1 MKISYLYFYTLF
13 CFVLFVSSQNLEF
26 TQQPEAVYYT
36 HTSVPLVIQCSST
49 GSVITYR
56 RDNTAVRTT
65 VTNEAYTKSTP
76 VEDTDGSEAGIQWDC
91 QASNDDGVIVSSRAI
106 VYWAKFI
113 DTGSS
118 AQESITIWNTVSSY
132 LPCNFFNGSLP
143 PLVIAWEKNDVE
155 IIDPKTLPGSNSLLL
170 ESSDAANGDKY
181 RCILL
186 NRYGDPNNRVPAI
199 TEYVLNVVSEN
210 TFTLPLLA
218 FPSNDFTSTVGD
230 TIHLECVAYRF
241 RCDWQVNTG
250 GDSWVNIMGSPLYTG
265 NLFSVT
271 VTADTLTMYR
281 ANVAGIFED
290 TRTLTIYQRPEVVSS
305 IVADFIEYEQQ
316 TISINCQKSGIP
328 DPSVDLY
335 KDSVL
340 VQNQTDK
347 YTLSTAGNTT
357 TLEIQDIDS
366 TDTGYYTC
374 RADNSEASAAA
385 SWKITVRVAGELFIF

>member
-1 MKISYLYFYTLF
+1 MKYLQFYTLL

-26 TQQPEAVYYT
+26 IQQPEAVYYI
-36 HTSVPLVIQCSST
+36 HTSVPLVIQCNST
-49 GSVITYR
+49 GSVVTYR

-65 VTNEAYTKSTP
+65 VVNEAYTQSTP

-106 VYWAKFI
+106 VYWAKFE

-118 AQESITIWNTVSSY
+118 AQRGITIRNTVSSY

-143 PLVIAWEKNDVE
+143 PPVIAWEKNDVV
-155 IIDPKTLPGSNSLLL
+155 ITSPKILPGSNSLLL
-170 ESSDAANGDKY
+170 QASDAANGDKY

-210 TFTLPLLA
+210 TFTLPHLA

-230 TIHLECVAYRF
+230 TIHFECVAYRF
-241 RCDWQVNTG
+241 SCDWQVNTG
-250 GDSWVNIMGSPLYTG
+250 GDSWVNIVGSLPYTS

-281 ANVAGIFED
+281 ANIAGDLED
-290 TRTLTIYQRPEVVSS
+290 TRTLTIYQRPKVVSS

-316 TISINCQKSGIP
+316 TISINCQRSGIP
-328 DPSVDLY
+328 DPTVNIY

-340 VQNQTDK
+340 IQNQVDK
-347 YTLSTAGNTT
+347 YALSTAGNTT

-385 SWKITVRVAGELFIF
+385 SGKITVRVAGKLFIF